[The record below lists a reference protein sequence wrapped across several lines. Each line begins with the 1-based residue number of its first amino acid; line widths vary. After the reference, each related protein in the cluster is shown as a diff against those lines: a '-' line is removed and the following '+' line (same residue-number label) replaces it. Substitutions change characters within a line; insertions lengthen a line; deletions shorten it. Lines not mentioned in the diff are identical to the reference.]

1 MEKLLADNARLT
13 ADVAELRK
21 ANAELRKLHDGLT
34 LALARLQRQ
43 LFGQKAERVP
53 TADTQLPLL
62 EILRALGRLPP
73 EAWTRALSA
82 V

>member
-13 ADVAELRK
+13 ADIAELRE

-34 LALARLQRQ
+34 LALARMQRQ

-53 TADTQLPLL
+53 TAD
-62 EILRALGRLPP
+62 AGR
-73 EAWTRALSA
+73 
-82 V
+82 